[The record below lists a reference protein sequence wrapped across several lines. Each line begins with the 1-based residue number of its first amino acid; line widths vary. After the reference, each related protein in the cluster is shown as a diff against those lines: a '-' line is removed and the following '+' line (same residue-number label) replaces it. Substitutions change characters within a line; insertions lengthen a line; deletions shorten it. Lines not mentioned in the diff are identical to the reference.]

1 MIKRI
6 NVEET
11 EEGEKVRVKRGMSEE
26 ERRGEKGILENWKT
40 GAVSEEKKMGE
51 NKMIKKL
58 WKWSWGKRRWQEKKL
73 TDKNK

>member
-26 ERRGEKGILENWKT
+26 ERRGEKGILEN
-40 GAVSEEKKMGE
+40 
-51 NKMIKKL
+51 
-58 WKWSWGKRRWQEKKL
+58 
-73 TDKNK
+73 